1 MNDQTLI
8 QTAQKAGLV
17 AMYET
22 TNVDRGPYWQLEF
35 ADDSDFD
42 ARLDILLHSA
52 EWIATRLIDL
62 KCVEQADH
70 PKAAEWRERQDRL
83 RSALD
88 IPMDITDHCRLRQE
102 LATHVGCT
110 EHLQSYSVKE
120 GANA

>member
-22 TNVDRGPYWQLEF
+22 TNVDRGPSWQFEF

-42 ARLDILLHSA
+42 ARLNILLHSA
-52 EWIATRLIDL
+52 EWIATRLINL
-62 KCVEQADH
+62 HVVEQAEH
-70 PKAAEWRERQDRL
+70 PKAAEWRERQDRM

-88 IPMDITDHCRLRQE
+88 MPMDITDHCRLRQE

-120 GANA
+120 GATA

>member
-1 MNDQTLI
+1 MNDQTLM

-22 TNVDRGPYWQLEF
+22 TNCDRGPFWQFEF

-62 KCVEQADH
+62 HVVEQAEH
-70 PKAAEWRERQDRL
+70 PKAAGWRERQDRI
-83 RSALD
+83 RSALY
-88 IPMDITDHCRLRQE
+88 IPMEITDHCRLRQE

-110 EHLQSYSVKE
+110 KDLQSYAVKE
-120 GANA
+120 GPNA